1 MAERGEL
8 AQGHG
13 VRFEEVIVRQIVAL
27 ADRSGVTYSEMTRTL
42 IDEALL
48 ARLARPGLGRATL
61 REAVL
66 HAIEYQPE
74 PQLGPTAR
82 DEIAEMDMEAEYIAM
97 MQEQGEWD

>member
-1 MAERGEL
+1 MSRGEL

-27 ADRSGVTYSEMTRTL
+27 AEREGVTYSEMTRTL

-48 ARLARPGLGRATL
+48 ARLARPGDLDRSTL

-66 HAIEYQPE
+66 HAIEYR
-74 PQLGPTAR
+74 GT
-82 DEIAEMDMEAEYIAM
+82 DGTG
-97 MQEQGEWD
+97 QE

>member
-27 ADRSGVTYSEMTRTL
+27 AEASGVTYSEMTRTL

-48 ARLARPGLGRATL
+48 ARLARPGLGRETL

-66 HAIEYQPE
+66 HAIEYRGSVVATVEPE
-74 PQLGPTAR
+74 ISAK
-82 DEIAEMDMEAEYIAM
+82 DIAM

>member
-27 ADRSGVTYSEMTRTL
+27 AEASGVTYSEMTRTL

-48 ARLARPGLGRATL
+48 ARLARPGLGRETL

-66 HAIEYQPE
+66 HAIEYRGNVVATVEPE
-74 PQLGPTAR
+74 ISAK
-82 DEIAEMDMEAEYIAM
+82 YIAM

>member
-27 ADRSGVTYSEMTRTL
+27 AEASGVTYSEMTRTL

-48 ARLARPGLGRATL
+48 ARLARPGLGRETL

-66 HAIEYQPE
+66 HAIEYRGNVVATVE
-74 PQLGPTAR
+74 QLERTLGFL
-82 DEIAEMDMEAEYIAM
+82 AEAM
-97 MQEQGEWD
+97 GRGDGRTE

>member
-1 MAERGEL
+1 MAERSEL

-27 ADRSGVTYSEMTRTL
+27 ADRAGVTYSEMTRIL

-48 ARLARPGLGRATL
+48 ARLARPGLGRETL

-66 HAIEYQPE
+66 HAIEYGH
-74 PQLGPTAR
+74 LGPTVQE
-82 DEIAEMDMEAEYIAM
+82 EIAEIDLNAEYIAM